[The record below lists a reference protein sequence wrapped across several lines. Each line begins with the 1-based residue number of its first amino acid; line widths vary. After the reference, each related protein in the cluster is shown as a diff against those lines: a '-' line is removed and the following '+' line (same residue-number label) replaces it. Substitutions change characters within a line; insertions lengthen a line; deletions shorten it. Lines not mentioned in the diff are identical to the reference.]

1 MPYMHKLACRLS
13 LLKDFAWTVP
23 VLGLLACELP
33 SRNIGP
39 TGSEPLA
46 RLAVSPQSALIRIN
60 QTRDVAVVGF
70 SASGDTAEIAVS
82 FQVQGT
88 AGGSLTGTDSPGR
101 GRAVGHYRAG
111 NGTGRDTVIVSDTS
125 GVSDTA
131 VVDVTPI
138 PVAGLTLAP
147 ASATLRVGG
156 GASFTATTRDS
167 TGAVLTGRAI
177 TWAST
182 ASSIASVDANG
193 GVAGVAVGF
202 ASIIASSEGKADTA
216 LVTVTLVPV
225 ATVTVTPPSATIVVS
240 QTAAFSATTR
250 DSAGTILTG
259 RAITWSSTASGVAS
273 VNANGVATGVSA
285 GSASIIATSEGKS
298 DTSVVTVTTVP
309 VASVTVTPPSA
320 TVFVA
325 GTAQFTATT
334 RDSAG
339 GVLTGRV
346 ITWASSVPAVATVNA
361 SGRATGV
368 SAGSAS
374 IIATSEGKS
383 DTSVV
388 TVIVVPV
395 ASVTVTPASATVS
408 VGVTAQFTATTRDS
422 AGGLLTG
429 RVIIWSS
436 TAPAVATVSPTG
448 LATGVSAGSASIIAT
463 SEGKSDT
470 SIVTVSVPVASVTVT
485 PASASLFVGATT
497 QFSAT
502 TRDAAGGVLTGRVIT
517 WASTAPAVATVSA
530 TGLATAVSVGSAS
543 IIATSEGKS
552 DTSIVTVIVV
562 PVASI
567 TVTPASATIAV
578 GGIQQFAATTRDSA
592 GGVLTGRVI
601 TWVSTAPAVA
611 TVNASGRA
619 TGVSAGSASIIATSE
634 GKSDTSV
641 VTVIVVPVASVTV
654 TPATAS
660 IVVGGTQQ
668 FSATT
673 RDSAGGVLTG
683 RVITWASTAPAVATV
698 SATGLATG
706 VTAGSASIIGTSE
719 GKADTSAL
727 TVTAPP
733 PPGAL
738 PDPTLLPRATSQHPA
753 VFTYGRNLAA
763 GQTYVDPI
771 TGVTVLKLTSA
782 SVPVSNG
789 GMYHGYSEG
798 GPNISLPWVGTDG
811 QTYYTA
817 KVASWLVDI
826 RYSTLTTLN
835 WRPVNYDGEIGL
847 AFSMNPATPRIAFLT
862 NGRRVDRYNTAT
874 NAFEN
879 TGHWPWNIAAAGTS
893 TEWLQTQMNDTWI
906 VAMFNSNHTIV
917 AFRPADGFEREITE
931 AGAGV
936 SIDEP
941 HLDREFPY
949 VYLSTNSAVHNKI
962 VNLGTGAYTNP
973 RDPSGINADDHASP
987 MRGKIVALSWQ
998 SDGFISADYT
1008 GTVTSFA
1015 SNPAPTDWSGDW
1027 HQASQWAFNNP
1038 SEYFV
1043 VDQWKDVG
1051 AYPIYRVMMGFVSL
1065 AGDVRL
1071 IAATDATGIDYITGG
1086 QPHPTLAPDGKFVM
1100 WVSNMNGSARYDTF
1114 IARVPVR

>member
-1 MPYMHKLACRLS
+1 MAYMHKLACRLA
-13 LLKDFAWTVP
+13 LLKDFRWTLT

-46 RLAVSPQSALIRIN
+46 RLEVSPQSALVRIN
-60 QTRDVAVVGF
+60 QTKDVDVVGF
-70 SASGDTAEIAVS
+70 TAAGDTAEIAVT
-82 FQVQGT
+82 FLVRGT
-88 AGGSLTGTDSPGR
+88 AGGSLTGTSNPSR

-111 NGTGRDTVIVSDTS
+111 AATGRDTVIASDTS
-125 GVSDTA
+125 GVSDTS
-131 VVDVTPI
+131 VVDVTPM
-138 PVAGLTLAP
+138 PVSSVTMTP
-147 ASATLRVGG
+147 PSATLRVGG
-156 GASFTATTRDS
+156 SATFAATTRDS

-177 TWAST
+177 AWVST
-182 ASSIASVDANG
+182 APSIATVDANG
-193 GVAGVAVGF
+193 GAAAVAVG
-202 ASIIASSEGKADTA
+202 T
-216 LVTVTLVPV
+216 
-225 ATVTVTPPSATIVVS
+225 
-240 QTAAFSATTR
+240 
-250 DSAGTILTG
+250 
-259 RAITWSSTASGVAS
+259 
-273 VNANGVATGVSA
+273 
-285 GSASIIATSEGKS
+285 ASIIATSEGKS
-298 DTSVVTVTTVP
+298 DTSVVTVTAVP
-309 VASVTVTPPSA
+309 VASVTVTPA
-320 TVFVA
+320 TATLFVGA
-325 GTAQFTATT
+325 TRQFTATT

-346 ITWASSVPAVATVNA
+346 ITWT
-361 SGRATGV
+361 
-368 SAGSAS
+368 
-374 IIATSEGKS
+374 
-383 DTSVV
+383 
-388 TVIVVPV
+388 
-395 ASVTVTPASATVS
+395 
-408 VGVTAQFTATTRDS
+408 
-422 AGGLLTG
+422 
-429 RVIIWSS
+429 S

-470 SIVTVSVPVASVTVT
+470 SVVTVNVVPVASISVT
-485 PASASLFVGATT
+485 PASATIGVAST
-497 QFSAT
+497 QQFTAT
-502 TRDAAGGVLTGRVIT
+502 TRDSAGGVLTGRVIT
-517 WASTAPAVATVSA
+517 WASTAPAVATVTATGLARGVAAGTASIIATSEGKSDTAVVTVAAPVASVTVTPASA
-530 TGLATAVSVGSAS
+530 SLFVGGTQQFTATTRDSAGGVLTGRVITWTSTAPAVATVNASGLATAVSAGSAS

-552 DTSIVTVIVV
+552 DTSVVTVSVV

-578 GGIQQFAATTRDSA
+578 AGTQQFTATTRDSA
-592 GGVLTGRVI
+592 GAVLTGRVI

-641 VTVIVVPVASVTV
+641 VNVIVVPVASVTL

-660 IVVGGTQQ
+660 IAAGGTQQ
-668 FSATT
+668 FTATT

-706 VTAGSASIIGTSE
+706 VTAGSASVIATSE

-738 PDPTLLPRATSQHPA
+738 ADPTLLPRATSQHPA

-817 KVASWLVDI
+817 KVQSWLVDI

-835 WRPVNYDGEIGL
+835 WRPVSYDGEIGL
-847 AFSMNPATPRIAFLT
+847 AFSMNPATPRIAYLT

-874 NAFEN
+874 NAIEN
-879 TGHWPWNIAAAGTS
+879 TGHWPWNMAAAGTN
-893 TEWLQTQMNDTWI
+893 TEWLQTQMNDTWL
-906 VAMFNSNHTIV
+906 VAMFNSNHTVV
-917 AFRPADGFEREITE
+917 AFRPSDGFEREITE
-931 AGAGV
+931 AGSAV

-949 VYLSTNSAVHNKI
+949 LYLSTNSAVHNKI
-962 VNLGTGAYTNP
+962 VNLETGAYTNP
-973 RDPSGINADDHASP
+973 RDPNGINADDHASP
-987 MRGKIVALSWQ
+987 MRGKVVGLSWQ
-998 SDGFISADYT
+998 SDGFIAADYT
-1008 GTVTSFA
+1008 GTVWSFA

-1038 SEYFV
+1038 NEYFV

-1051 AYPIYRVMMGFVSL
+1051 AYPIYRGMMGFVSL

-1071 IAATDATGIDYITGG
+1071 IAATDAVGIDYMTGG